1 MYLGLVRV
9 IHVHSQPSEGC
20 LVHCVGSL
28 VVDHPSSFD
37 LNERL
42 RVGTDWGLQ
51 EDVLQFRLLLK
62 VMRSTG

>member
-1 MYLGLVRV
+1 MNLGLMCV
-9 IHVHSQPSEGC
+9 IYRDSQPSEGC
-20 LVHCVGSL
+20 LVHCVGIL

-51 EDVLQFRLLLK
+51 EDVLQFRLL
-62 VMRSTG
+62 